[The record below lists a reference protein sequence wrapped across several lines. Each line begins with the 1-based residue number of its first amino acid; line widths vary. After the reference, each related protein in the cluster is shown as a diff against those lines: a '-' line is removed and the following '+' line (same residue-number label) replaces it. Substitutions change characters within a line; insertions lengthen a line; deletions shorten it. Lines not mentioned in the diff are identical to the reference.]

1 MNKYVKYFI
10 MFVIFFNCLFGTVQ
24 DVFAN
29 FKPQVAGPRDRIR
42 HYNVP
47 STREGQRSVIEYKY
61 NTTDGFSCYPDNLK
75 YFAGNDNLSTI
86 GGNQREKDAAAWS
99 WDIFVNVFLAPFLC
113 LGTLSAISSSVSSS
127 NGKSLAGSLGLILV
141 AFASSGLE
149 RLEELIFAEDD
160 YNLDPTNPSCQGIYI
175 GMLISCLTM
184 VVVMKLKI
192 QFWIKALIIVG
203 IAAVIYGVKKG
214 IGAVRYNDAKEVY
227 NRLSLCGDNWLVYGN
242 NSLKQAL
249 DKSAKDCEIN
259 SKKEECSNNIGFN
272 YIKAYFPTKGD
283 FFGSYKYNLQDCFQ
297 RKNLDTCKKLFGNNT
312 NIKNVSTIDNLSST
326 INKQY
331 REFVYDGMEYA
342 YTVCKDPRPER
353 KYYLGTIDK
362 TSQLYYFKGTDAANF
377 ACDRFL
383 GSSKTEYMEAYKC
396 CLKASQHLIC
406 ISNKNREEQNTT
418 DKNKQEKNTTEY
430 YTMCSKDAHAGDC
443 SIKSDYTLN
452 TKNDNSNNVC
462 KNLKEQ
468 IEKLKTNTS
477 INSEDNPFD
486 FTEIEAQY
494 NTYCDEQENVKNDV
508 VGSLAITANDS
519 NAHED
524 ANTITFKIRQSSY
537 NQNKYCVETYNL
549 CPYNFRILGG
559 SEEAS
564 KQFTQT
570 YEGGYKV
577 KLKEGNEEIYIEDA
591 SNEIQALNTE
601 NNCTF
606 DADGNKRCTG
616 PCFDGEETTACYNKP
631 ANFCQLDRHCVLIPD
646 LIEPEPI
653 NSTPYIDKA
662 CMDFVGSSHNF
673 MNYTTPLNARNTR
686 LFTAPFVECFVE
698 TFKNLLLNKAGH
710 TRCVLSTE
718 QADENNTCS
727 SGIVY
732 KKGEDLNEN
741 EYPSPFKTLKKYF
754 SAIIKVL
761 LAIFVVLYG
770 FNMILY
776 KKGFSSEEILKTIFT
791 IITVSYFTLSNNW
804 ISYVFNGIY
813 SAMNAVSSF
822 AMNISISDR
831 QNVGYDNSKYSG
843 CYFFKHDEIANNY
856 QNYGDRQYL
865 AVFDTLDCKL
875 YRYFG
880 FSTEY
885 ITAPPILS
893 YFISGILSF
902 GFTLILILPFI
913 LVMLSLIFFAIKIAY
928 QFIFNSLTLTLLL
941 FISPIMIP
949 MYLLKKTKGFFS
961 SWIKKIFSCI
971 FTPLFIIM
979 SLSLF
984 ILIFDKYFIGD
995 AVFYGTREPIRDVYC
1010 GKICKISESN
1020 FYYITDSND
1029 DAEMTNKINEC
1040 TNNAKG
1046 KVINLSQEAPICASM
1061 FKNATGNSG
1070 STLFDFIIEGFAGFP
1085 AVFEG
1090 AADTFDLFLSMMFLL
1105 VIIFIFDQ
1113 FTSYISEMSS
1123 TIFGSSVPK
1132 TDGIPDLKTILG
1144 GTASIFAKISNK
1156 SMEGLKIVGNTA
1168 INQYQK
1174 RKGTGTIKE
1183 TANRNNAVEKEDKI
1197 KRYNEINNKNK
1208 TNNNSNNK
1216 NETTNSNSNANIDT

>member
-75 YFAGNDNLSTI
+75 YFSDSKLLSI
-86 GGNQREKDAAAWS
+86 GENIGVWT
-99 WDIFVNVFLAPFLC
+99 WDIFVNIFLAPFLC

-127 NGKSLAGSLGLILV
+127 NGKSLMGSLGLILV

-160 YNLDPTNPSCQGIYI
+160 YNLDPTNPSCQDIYI
-175 GMLISCLTM
+175 GMIISCLVM

-192 QFWIKALIIVG
+192 QFWIKVIIIVV
-203 IAAVIYGVKKG
+203 IATVIYSVKRG
-214 IGAVRYNDAKEVY
+214 IGKTRYDDAKEVY
-227 NRLSLCGDNWLVYGN
+227 NRLSLCGDNWLTYGN
-242 NSLKQAL
+242 NNLKQEL
-249 DKSAKDCEIN
+249 DKSGAFTSNTDIN
-259 SKKEECSNNIGFN
+259 FN

-283 FFGSYKYNLQDCFQ
+283 FFGSYKYTLQDCFQ
-297 RKNLDTCKKLFGNNT
+297 SKNVDTCKKLFGNST
-312 NIKNVSTIDNLSST
+312 NIENINTIDNLSST
-326 INKQY
+326 TNKQY
-331 REFVYDGMEYA
+331 REFIYDGMEYA
-342 YTVCKDPRPER
+342 YTGCKDPRPER

-396 CLKASQHLIC
+396 CLEASQHLIC
-406 ISNKNREEQNTT
+406 ISNKNRN
-418 DKNKQEKNTTEY
+418 DPKATEY
-430 YTMCSKDAHAGDC
+430 YTMCSKDASTGDC
-443 SIKSDYTLN
+443 SIQSDYTLN
-452 TKNDNSNNVC
+452 TENSNSDNVC
-462 KNLKEQ
+462 TDLKNQ

-486 FTEIEAQY
+486 LTEIEAQY
-494 NTYCDEQENVKNDV
+494 NTYCDEQGNVKNDI
-508 VGSLAITANDS
+508 VGSSAITTNNS

-673 MNYTTPLNARNTR
+673 MNYTTPLNAKNTK
-686 LFTAPFVECFVE
+686 LFTAPFIECFVE

-710 TRCVLSTE
+710 TRCVLGNE
-718 QADENNTCS
+718 QADENNTCP
-727 SGIVY
+727 SGEVY

-770 FNMILY
+770 FNMVLY
-776 KKGFSSEEILKTIFT
+776 KKGFSSEEVLKTIFT
-791 IITVSYFTLSNNW
+791 IVTVSYFTLNNNW

-822 AMNISISDR
+822 AINISISDR

-1061 FKNATGNSG
+1061 FRNATNNSG
-1070 STLFDFIIEGFAGFP
+1070 STLFDFIIEGFTGFP

-1090 AADTFDLFLSMMFLL
+1090 ATDIFDLFLSMMFLL

-1113 FTSYISEMSS
+1113 FTSYIGEMSS

-1197 KRYNEINNKNK
+1197 KRYNEMNKKNEINNDG
-1208 TNNNSNNK
+1208 NNK
-1216 NETTNSNSNANIDT
+1216 NETTNSDSNTNIDT